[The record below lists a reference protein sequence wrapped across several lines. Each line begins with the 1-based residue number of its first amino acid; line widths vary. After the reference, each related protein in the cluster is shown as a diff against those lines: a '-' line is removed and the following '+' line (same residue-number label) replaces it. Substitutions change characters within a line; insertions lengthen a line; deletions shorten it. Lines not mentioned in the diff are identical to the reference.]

1 MLVEMNAP
9 LAINDEVAQR
19 KRAGI
24 VASNSR
30 SSALIITL
38 LSAITAAGAVLRFH
52 ILTAKSF
59 WFDEGASVGIARLD
73 WYNFVRILWRRE
85 ANMTLYY
92 LVLRGWLHFGS
103 SEWFI
108 RSLSALQL
116 FAHRAALRSLQPV
129 FSEIRRDA
137 FPSES
142 HRLHCSGQHG
152 CVRSLFFWS
161 GVAGPLDFPSLPR
174 SATGPKRDEEDVV
187 ADGHCHVSD
196 FCFRRDYRRGAPQL
210 GAAPGHS

>member
-1 MLVEMNAP
+1 MVLQMNAP
-9 LAINDEVAQR
+9 VAINDDVAQR

-103 SEWFI
+103 GEWFI
-108 RSLSALQL
+108 RALSALL
-116 FAHRAALRSLQPV
+116 GLATIPAVYLLGRRMFCARAGLIAAALLSMNAFHVRYSQEARSYSLTV
-129 FSEIRRDA
+129 
-137 FPSES
+137 
-142 HRLHCSGQHG
+142 LL
-152 CVRSLFFWS
+152 CVLSSLYF
-161 GVAGPLDFPSLPR
+161 LKYL
-174 SATGPKRDEEDVV
+174 E
-187 ADGHCHVSD
+187 
-196 FCFRRDYRRGAPQL
+196 
-210 GAAPGHS
+210 